1 MTTCRASLA
10 AFAGLAMAFAVLP
23 GRVDAAAIDPEA
35 ARVFIQELSE
45 DAVRSLTDG
54 AVTKAQRIRRF
65 RRMFADHFAVKAMG
79 KWILGRHWRKATE
92 SERTEYLRLFE
103 DLMVVSYVDRFAEY
117 AGESL
122 KTVRAVRHGEKTAIV
137 FSEIVQPGSSKPIRV
152 DWRVGRDSDAF
163 KVLDVVVEG
172 TSMSQTL
179 RSDFGSTIRRRGG
192 SLEGLLEALRE
203 KTAAL
208 KKEDG
213 GG

>member
-1 MTTCRASLA
+1 MTTRRAAL
-10 AFAGLAMAFAVLP
+10 AGLAGLVMALAVGP
-23 GRVDAAAIDPEA
+23 GRTEAAAIDPQA
-35 ARVFIQELSE
+35 ARAFIQELSE

-54 AVTKAQRIRRF
+54 AVPKAQRIRRF
-65 RRMFADHFAVKAMG
+65 RRMFTDHFAVKAMG

-92 SERTEYLRLFE
+92 SQRTEYLRLFE

-122 KTVRAVRHGEKTAIV
+122 KTVRAVQHGETIAIV

-152 DWRVGRDSDAF
+152 DWRVGRASDAL
-163 KVLDVVVEG
+163 KILDVVVEG

-192 SLEGLLEALRE
+192 TVEGLLEALRE
-203 KTAAL
+203 KTAEL

-213 GG
+213 G